1 MLKFFTMWNNKG
13 NLLAPSGGKMIIFFS
28 TLLTL
33 ILASIFTF
41 QSKKI
46 SFVNQLNLF
55 ILSSMLLI
63 NSMTILSLNKQFIEY
78 THQKE
83 GFFAFILYRDGVFPL
98 LFLIFLNAYKQIKKN
113 KVKTLL
119 VLAMLASFFVI
130 EYTAIRAKLLV
141 YIHWHLILSVL
152 LYLSFFV
159 ILVYVLK
166 FLEHKESEEEI

>member
-1 MLKFFTMWNNKG
+1 MLKFFTSWNNNG
-13 NLLAPSGGKMIIFFS
+13 NFLVPNGGKMIIFFS
-28 TLLTL
+28 SLMTLV
-33 ILASIFTF
+33 LASIFTF
-41 QSKKI
+41 QTKKI
-46 SFVNQLNLF
+46 SLVNQFNLF
-55 ILSSMLLI
+55 FLSSMLLI
-63 NSMTILSLNKQFIEY
+63 NSMTILSLNKHFIEY

-119 VLAMLASFFVI
+119 VLGMLVSFFVI
-130 EYTAIRAKLLV
+130 EFTAVWAKLLV
-141 YIHWHLILSVL
+141 YIHWHWILSVL